1 MKKINK
7 LLITTLLDSKVIGD
21 EDIELY
27 EYGIIILEKK
37 LIFFCVYFILSIW
50 WGNMLCGMVS
60 LICFII
66 MRRHMGGLHFI
77 NAYLCFG
84 FSLFSLLVC
93 SMMAKYSC
101 IDENIYRLLYFI
113 SNSILIVI
121 GPVDCENKRICHDEK
136 KYYYKMGVIILAVL
150 SSLVVVMLLV
160 GWGEI
165 EKAIEGSVILVALT
179 TCIAKLK
186 NG

>member
-1 MKKINK
+1 MNKING
-7 LLITTLLDSKVIGD
+7 LLITTLVDSKAICD

-37 LIFFCVYFILSIW
+37 LIFFCVYFIVSIW
-50 WGNMLCGMVS
+50 WGNVICGTVS

-66 MRRHMGGLHFI
+66 MRRHMGGLHFNNMYI
-77 NAYLCFG
+77 CFG

-93 SMMAKYSC
+93 SMLAKYSY
-101 IDENIYRLLYFI
+101 IDENIYRILYFI
-113 SNSILIVI
+113 SNCILIVI
-121 GPVDCENKRICHDEK
+121 GPVDCENKRICPDEK

-160 GWGEI
+160 GWREI

-179 TCIAKLK
+179 TCIAKLRK
-186 NG
+186 G